1 MKFVYSYREY
11 IGYEVIGEGNELLV
25 QMYNVSKTYLNGV
38 KALNDISLKIDRGE
52 FVFLMGQSGAGKST
66 LMKLLYREE
75 LPTRGQIFIASR
87 SIVRMK
93 TREVPLL
100 RRNIGVVFQDSKL
113 LENKTVFEN
122 VAFAMH
128 VVGANRREI
137 RERVEEA
144 LGLVGLKDKRDCY
157 PSQLSG
163 GQQQRAGIA
172 RAIVNRPL
180 IVLADEPTGNLDA
193 DTSWGIMELL
203 SEINKKGTTVI
214 MATHAQ
220 DIVKR
225 LGKRVIVLNEGRL
238 VADSM
243 PGESIA

>member
-1 MKFVYSYREY
+1 
-11 IGYEVIGEGNELLV
+11 LLV

>member
-11 IGYEVIGEGNELLV
+11 IEYEVIGEGNELLV